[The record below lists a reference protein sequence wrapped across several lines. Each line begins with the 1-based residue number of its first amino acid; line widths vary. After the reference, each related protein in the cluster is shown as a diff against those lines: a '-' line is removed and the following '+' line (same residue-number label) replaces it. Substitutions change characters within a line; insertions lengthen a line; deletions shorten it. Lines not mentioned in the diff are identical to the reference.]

1 MEIFLS
7 IVVLKDGL
15 MTDRANDFPGWLGGV
30 VSILDRVI
38 SFMAYLA
45 ALLLFLLMLI
55 ICYEVVMRYLFRSPT
70 GWVIEACEYALL
82 YITFLG
88 APWLLKQDGHIRVD
102 ILFAFLNRKVSRILN
117 TATSL
122 VGAIACGFLFVYGIL
137 STWHHFQESTLVIQT
152 LNTPKWALLIII
164 PTGSFFLVLQ
174 FLCIFYAQYSGVALQ
189 EKGLFR

>member
-1 MEIFLS
+1 
-7 IVVLKDGL
+7 
-15 MTDRANDFPGWLGGV
+15 MTDRENEFTGWLGGV
-30 VSILDRVI
+30 VSVHDRVI
-38 SFMAYLA
+38 SIMAYLA

-88 APWLLKQDGHIRVD
+88 AAWLLRQDGHIRVD
-102 ILFAFLNRKVSRILN
+102 ILFAFLNRKVSRVLN
-117 TATSL
+117 MTTSL
-122 VGAIACGFLFVYGIL
+122 VGAIACGFLLVYGVL

-152 LNTPKWALLIII
+152 LNTPKWVLLIII
-164 PTGSFFLVLQ
+164 PIGSFFLVLQ

-189 EKGLFR
+189 EKGDSGESGK